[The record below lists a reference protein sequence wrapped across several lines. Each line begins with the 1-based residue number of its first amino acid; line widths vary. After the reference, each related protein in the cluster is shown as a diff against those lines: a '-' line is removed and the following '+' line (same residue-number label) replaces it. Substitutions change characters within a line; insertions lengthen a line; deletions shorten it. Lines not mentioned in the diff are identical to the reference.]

1 MPIITAIQEAEI
13 RRITVSAQPRQ
24 KKKDLFSKIP
34 NTKRGA
40 WWSYSSGKS
49 P

>member
-24 KKKDLFSKIP
+24 KKKRPFLK
-34 NTKRGA
+34 NTQYKKRGLVELLK
-40 WWSYSSGKS
+40 W
-49 P
+49 